1 MKKIL
6 LLIIVL
12 FSLFFLFMGGY
23 SIVES
28 RVARWTTDFNSLSSD
43 NRILFEDGAEKLAML
58 SALHLDNA
66 IKNVASM
73 QLGEFKEPV
82 KVYIFATPKS
92 FSKFSGISDKARGA
106 SIGNEI
112 FLSSLLTNLPH
123 EVYGMLGHE
132 LSHVQLAQ
140 KLGVITFN
148 RTLPRWFREGL
159 AIYVSDGGGAP
170 RNYEQETIAM
180 FIDGKHFVPE
190 AKGAIFNMDL
200 HSTADIGPRMFYS
213 QSGMFVEYL
222 AQNFPYNFNVLL
234 RGLQEG
240 KPFNEIFEISFG
252 NNVENTLASYI
263 TYLKNA

>member
-6 LLIIVL
+6 LIIIVL
-12 FSLFFLFMGGY
+12 FGIVFLLTGGR
-23 SIVES
+23 SVVES
-28 RVARWTTDFNSLSSD
+28 RVARWTTNFNTLSSD
-43 NRILFEDGAEKLAML
+43 DRILYEDGAEKLATL
-58 SALHLDNA
+58 SALHLDKA
-66 IKNVASM
+66 IRDVASK
-73 QLGEFKEPV
+73 QLGEFTEPV

-92 FSKFSGISDKARGA
+92 FSKFSGITDQARGA

-112 FLSSLLTNLPH
+112 FLSSLLTNLPD

-170 RNYEQETIAM
+170 RNYEKETIAM

-190 AKGAIFNMDL
+190 EKGSIFNMIL
-200 HSTADIGPRMFYS
+200 HSTAEIGPRMYYS
-213 QSGMFVEYL
+213 QSGMFVKYL
-222 AQNFPYNFNVLL
+222 ASTFPQKFDVFLNC
-234 RGLQEG
+234 LQEG
-240 KPFNEIFEISFG
+240 KPFKKSFEESFSE
-252 NNVENTLASYI
+252 NIENTLALYI
-263 TYLKNA
+263 TNLKNA